1 MEFKNIF
8 INRPKPNDTLLLR
21 RHYYINGCHAGDIFY
36 SANAADDIRTS
47 GEIVDALASH
57 VGTNSHVDVSEQVD
71 IAASV
76 ILTNETNVSD
86 GTTTAKDFTFSQHHT
101 MSEKEKEDWSKLRAS
116 FPIDKQARVS
126 NVYIRIKDERTPA
139 GNFFFCLD
147 QLKCVSI
154 INNSGLTPLL
164 EVSNGYIDP
173 SVTYVQFINFLINSI
188 ADANK
193 HENQIRV
200 YDLIINDETVREI
213 TPAHK

>member
-8 INRPKPNDTLLLR
+8 INLPKPNDTLLLR
-21 RHYYINGCHAGDIFY
+21 RHYYINGCHAGDILY
-36 SANAADDIRTS
+36 SASAADDIRTS

-57 VGTNSHVDVSEQVD
+57 VGTNNHVDVSEQVD

-76 ILTNETNVSD
+76 ILTNETN
-86 GTTTAKDFTFSQHHT
+86 GTTTAKDFTFSQHHI
-101 MSEKEKEDWSKLRAS
+101 MSEKEKEDWLNLRAS

-139 GNFFFCLD
+139 GNFFFRLD

-173 SVTYVQFINFLINSI
+173 SVTYVQFINFLIDSI

-193 HENQIRV
+193 HENKIRV